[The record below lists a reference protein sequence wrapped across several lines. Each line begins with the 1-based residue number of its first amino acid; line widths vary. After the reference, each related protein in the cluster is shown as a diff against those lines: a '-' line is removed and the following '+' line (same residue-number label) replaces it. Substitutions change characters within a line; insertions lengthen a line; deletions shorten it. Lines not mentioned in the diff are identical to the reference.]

1 MFYRHFLNLKPKKQ
15 KCQKLTLGW
24 ITFQLPALR
33 TAECLQGLASPQ
45 AYFQA
50 MEAVNSALNACCVL
64 ISSVALYPG

>member
-1 MFYRHFLNLKPKKQ
+1 MFCRHFLNLRPKKQ
-15 KCQKLTLGW
+15 ERQKLTLDW
-24 ITFQLPALR
+24 IIW
-33 TAECLQGLASPQ
+33 TASFKDSKELQGLASPQ